1 MVFIIEK
8 WEDIEECVRYARYV
22 LYQVIDLGDSV
33 ELRVKSGRLG
43 WVGLFKKEDAEL
55 QRILKKLQDYG
66 GIRVIKSMPDEMSL
80 S

>member
-43 WVGLFKKEDAEL
+43 WVGLSRRK
-55 QRILKKLQDYG
+55 
-66 GIRVIKSMPDEMSL
+66 ML
-80 S
+80 SFREF

>member
-8 WEDIEECVRYARYV
+8 WEDIEECIRYARYV

-55 QRILKKLQDYG
+55 KRILEKLQDYG
-66 GIRVIKSMPDEMSL
+66 AIRVIRSIPDEVFL